1 MGNKYKITFKD
12 INQEIELLLTK
23 LNLLIE
29 ASNKSDSIEE
39 LYSQLVVQ
47 IENYKK
53 HISEYELQDVPFIED
68 MNNGNPISYAGKEN
82 NEAEE
87 NSKLVQACVAKAID
101 AIYAIRNC
109 ETCSEKETK
118 IKELYWLIHSL
129 RFTLQFKIYALS
141 TIDSYLPYSL
151 GLRLNRKIKK
161 WQAKHAYRSIKKD
174 NWKYLGYADSFKEA
188 YHYAENN
195 GFSWGDIIHL
205 CADPTDEYTNNFVK
219 IETPF
224 FTDYFDSYAKG
235 PFGHVFNF
243 RKTET
248 TCLFCKKVFTY
259 KGHSCEPIINRSN
272 DIYFQYAKC
281 CKGCYK
287 KHVKPAKKD
296 EAFAQK
302 IRTDF
307 KLDI

>member
-1 MGNKYKITFKD
+1 MGNKYEITLKD

-29 ASNKSDSIEE
+29 ACNNSNNIDDFFPE
-39 LYSQLVVQ
+39 LLAQ
-47 IENYKK
+47 IEKYKIDIFNYKR
-53 HISEYELQDVPFIED
+53 QDLPFVED
-68 MNNGNPISYAGKEN
+68 MNNGNPISYAGKKN
-82 NEAEE
+82 KEAEK

-109 ETCSEKETK
+109 DICTEKDKKT
-118 IKELYWLIHSL
+118 KELYWLIHSL
-129 RFTLQFKIYALS
+129 RFTLPFKIYALS
-141 TIDSYLPYSL
+141 TLDSYLPYSL
-151 GLRLNRKIKK
+151 GHRRNRSIKK
-161 WQAKHAYRSIKKD
+161 WQAKHAYKNLKKD
-174 NWKYLGYADSFKEA
+174 NWKYIGYAQNFAEA

-195 GFSWGDIIHL
+195 GYTWGDVIHL
-205 CADPTDEYTNNFVK
+205 CAEPEDEYTNSFVK

-235 PFGHVFNF
+235 PFGHVFNY
-243 RKTET
+243 RKTKT
-248 TCLFCKKVFTY
+248 TCLFCKKIFTY

-287 KHVKPAKKD
+287 KYVKPAKKD
-296 EAFAQK
+296 EVFAKK